1 MHLGFRGN
9 FPDQTIITI
18 HDQQMASP
26 DRSNYRG
33 LHDTGSSEFIYVPPV
48 PELREKYDHSGV
60 CLQEHPK

>member
-1 MHLGFRGN
+1 
-9 FPDQTIITI
+9 
-18 HDQQMASP
+18 MASP